1 MLFYISKVL
10 AWFLVP
16 INFIFALTLLL
27 GLVTF
32 FNIKWAGK
40 IRIFLILIWFL
51 VGYVPISEYLLRN
64 LENKVIHSELELSEL
79 TGVIVLGGATGSG
92 TVAEYRGQYTL
103 NAAAER
109 LTKAVEFS
117 IVNPKGK
124 IIFSGFSGSM
134 IPSGLPDYK
143 IAEKFFADL
152 NVDAKK
158 IFYDVKSRNTY
169 ENAIQVVKLL
179 NDKNNETWGL
189 ITSASHMDRALKT
202 FKKVA
207 PELRLVPLVTDFR
220 TGNEIKLLSFNLSKG
235 NEFLLI
241 WLHETIGSIYY
252 KIFNFI

>member
-152 NVDAKK
+152 N
-158 IFYDVKSRNTY
+158 I
-169 ENAIQVVKLL
+169 L
-179 NDKNNETWGL
+179 
-189 ITSASHMDRALKT
+189 
-202 FKKVA
+202 
-207 PELRLVPLVTDFR
+207 
-220 TGNEIKLLSFNLSKG
+220 
-235 NEFLLI
+235 
-241 WLHETIGSIYY
+241 
-252 KIFNFI
+252 